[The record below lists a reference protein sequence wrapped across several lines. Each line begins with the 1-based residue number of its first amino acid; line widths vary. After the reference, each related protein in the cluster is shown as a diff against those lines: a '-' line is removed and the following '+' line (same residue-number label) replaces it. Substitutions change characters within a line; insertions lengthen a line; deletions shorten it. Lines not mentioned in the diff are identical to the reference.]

1 MRHSRMGC
9 LIFNF
14 IFNFIFSFIF
24 RFINSFIPG
33 RNLFGPHSL
42 PLP

>member
-1 MRHSRMGC
+1 MRHSRIGC
-9 LIFNF
+9 LIFSL
-14 IFNFIFSFIF
+14 IFRLIF